1 MLEEAQTRESETDGQ
16 GGLFLLPGLG
26 VHLVLHHAAQP
37 STVGDSCVDGCD
49 CGDGGC
55 DGCDGGDGGN
65 GNSGDGDGSGNAN
78 DGDGGD
84 VSAGCYGHDSCDG
97 GSAKL

>member
-1 MLEEAQTRESETDGQ
+1 MEHCSWVLEEAQTREYETDGQ

-37 STVGDSCVDGCD
+37 STVGDSCGDGCD
-49 CGDGGC
+49 CGDGGCDGC

-84 VSAGCYGHDSCDG
+84 VSAGLW
-97 GSAKL
+97 A